1 MVYLFGVIGMQGY
14 ALMLEEKVDLFG
26 PRQLSIGAVVFIVGI
41 GGHIGYTGRFLPIP
55 LLAGIFLNGWPA
67 IAATAVLGILL
78 NGIFN
83 VLNERRE

>member
-26 PRQLSIGAVVFIVGI
+26 PRRLALGAVVFIVVI

-55 LLAGIFLNGWPA
+55 LLAGIFPNGWLA
-67 IAATAVLGILL
+67 IATTAVLGILL

-83 VLNERRE
+83 ILNGRRD